1 MLRLVINMSAIKDG
15 RYPIELNGEEYHMLF
30 SLNALDEMQDKFGGY
45 DNLNVVFDK
54 ESKTQIKDLKW
65 LLTLL
70 INEGMDEGQKE
81 LSEREIG
88 KKIHVGNLINIQN
101 TIYKAFAHGVNG
113 GNKKEKDE
121 EEIVGN
127 KVSVQES

>member
-1 MLRLVINMSAIKDG
+1 MSAIKDG